1 MYSWFFRDA
10 GTAPAIPPLK
20 KYSMSALLDSCLRA
34 YEPTNFQAQL
44 SAPFPHPICR
54 GGLVKQTLRL
64 IFAVLGVLTVLA
76 MPAAAQIQPQL
87 DDGFNNLYKLKFDE
101 ARTEFSAYELAHPDD
116 PVGEAAQAASY
127 LFEEFNAQGVLTS
140 EFFLNDKKFLGGVDR
155 PADPQRR
162 AGFLSSV
169 QRSRA
174 MAMQSLATNP
184 RDLAGLFA
192 ITLLDGMESN
202 FDAIIEKKQLES
214 VHKIK
219 DSEAD
224 AARLLA
230 VKPDALDAYVAL
242 GAANYIIGSLPGY
255 KRAFLWFGGVHGDR
269 VRGMGQLAQAAEH
282 GGYLQSFARVML
294 ARASW
299 REHHPERAHT
309 LFAELHRDFPENPV
323 FTRELARLD
332 K

>member
-1 MYSWFFRDA
+1 
-10 GTAPAIPPLK
+10 
-20 KYSMSALLDSCLRA
+20 
-34 YEPTNFQAQL
+34 
-44 SAPFPHPICR
+44 
-54 GGLVKQTLRL
+54 LVKQTLRL

-76 MPAAAQIQPQL
+76 MPTPAQIQPQL
-87 DDGFNNLYKLKFDE
+87 DAGFNNLYKLRFDE
-101 ARTEFSAYELAHPDD
+101 ARTEFSAYQLAHPDD

-162 AGFLSSV
+162 AGFLAAV

-174 MAMQSLATNP
+174 LAAQRLATNP
-184 RDLAGLFA
+184 RDVEGLFA
-192 ITLLDGMESN
+192 ITLLDGMESD
-202 FDAIIEKKQLES
+202 FDAIIEKKQLDS

-269 VRGMGQLAQAAEH
+269 VRGMAQLAQAAEH
-282 GGYLQSFARVML
+282 GGYLQAFAKVML
-294 ARASW
+294 ALASL
-299 REHHPERAHT
+299 REHQPERART
-309 LFAELHRDFPENPV
+309 LFTELHRDFPENPV
-323 FTRELARLD
+323 FTRELARLE

>member
-1 MYSWFFRDA
+1 
-10 GTAPAIPPLK
+10 
-20 KYSMSALLDSCLRA
+20 LRA
-34 YEPTNFQAQL
+34 YDAGGFQAQL
-44 SAPFPHPICR
+44 SALLPHPIGR
-54 GGLVKQTLRL
+54 GGVVKQTLRL
-64 IFAVLGVLTVLA
+64 IIAVLGVLAVIA
-76 MPAAAQIQPQL
+76 IPVAAQVQPQL
-87 DDGFNNLYKLKFDE
+87 DAGFNNLYKLKFDE
-101 ARTEFSAYELAHPDD
+101 ARTEFSAYELTHPDD

-140 EFFLNDKKFLGGVDR
+140 EFFLNDKKFLGGVDH

-162 AGFLSSV
+162 AAFLASV
-169 QRSRA
+169 VRSRA
-174 MAMQSLATNP
+174 MAAQRLKTDP
-184 RDLAGLFA
+184 RDVDGLFA
-192 ITLLDGMESN
+192 VTLLDGMESD

-269 VRGMGQLAQAAEH
+269 VRGMAQLAQAAEH
-282 GGYLQSFARVML
+282 GGYLQAFAKVML
-294 ARASW
+294 ALASL
-299 REHHPERAHT
+299 REHQPERARI

>member
-1 MYSWFFRDA
+1 M
-10 GTAPAIPPLK
+10 
-20 KYSMSALLDSCLRA
+20 
-34 YEPTNFQAQL
+34 
-44 SAPFPHPICR
+44 
-54 GGLVKQTLRL
+54 VKQTLRL
-64 IFAVLGVLTVLA
+64 ILAVLGVLTVIA
-76 MPAAAQIQPQL
+76 MPVAAQVQPQL
-87 DDGFNNLYKLKFDE
+87 DAGFNNLYKLKFDE
-101 ARTEFSAYELAHPDD
+101 ARAEFSAYELTHPDD

-140 EFFLNDKKFLGGVDR
+140 EFFLNDKKFLGGVGH

-162 AGFLSSV
+162 AGFLASI

-174 MAMQSLATNP
+174 MAAHRLKTDP
-184 RDLAGLFA
+184 RDVDGLFA
-192 ITLLDGMESN
+192 VTLLDGMESD
-202 FDAIIEKKQLES
+202 FDALIEKKQLES

-255 KRAFLWFGGVHGDR
+255 KRAFLWFGGIHGDR
-269 VRGMGQLAQAAEH
+269 PRGMSQLAQAAEH
-282 GGYLQSFARVML
+282 AGYLQAFAKVML
-294 ARASW
+294 ALACL
-299 REHHPERAHT
+299 REHQPERARI

-323 FTRELARLD
+323 FTRELARLE

>member
-1 MYSWFFRDA
+1 
-10 GTAPAIPPLK
+10 
-20 KYSMSALLDSCLRA
+20 
-34 YEPTNFQAQL
+34 
-44 SAPFPHPICR
+44 
-54 GGLVKQTLRL
+54 VKQTLRL
-64 IFAVLGVLTVLA
+64 IVSVLGVLVFIA
-76 MPAAAQIQPQL
+76 IPVAAQVQPQL
-87 DDGFNNLYKLKFDE
+87 DAGFNNLYKLKFDE
-101 ARTEFSAYELAHPDD
+101 ARTEFSAYELTHPDD

-140 EFFLNDKKFLGGVDR
+140 EFFLNDKKFLGGVDH

-162 AGFLSSV
+162 AAFLASV
-169 QRSRA
+169 VRSRA
-174 MAMQSLATNP
+174 MAAQRLKTDP
-184 RDLAGLFA
+184 RDVDGLFA
-192 ITLLDGMESN
+192 VTLLDGMESD

-219 DSEAD
+219 DSETD

-269 VRGMGQLAQAAEH
+269 PRGMSQLAQAAAH
-282 GGYLQSFARVML
+282 GGYLQAFAKVML
-294 ARASW
+294 ALASL
-299 REHHPERAHT
+299 REHQPERARI

>member
-1 MYSWFFRDA
+1 MNASP
-10 GTAPAIPPLK
+10 G
-20 KYSMSALLDSCLRA
+20 SCLRA
-34 YEPTNFQAQL
+34 YDAGGFRAQL
-44 SAPFPHPICR
+44 SAPLPHPIGR
-54 GGLVKQTLRL
+54 GGVVKQTLRL
-64 IFAVLGVLTVLA
+64 IIAVLGVLAVIA
-76 MPAAAQIQPQL
+76 IPVAAQVQPQL
-87 DDGFNNLYKLKFDE
+87 DAGFNNLYKLKFDE
-101 ARTEFSAYELAHPDD
+101 ARTEFSAYELTHPDD

-140 EFFLNDKKFLGGVDR
+140 EFFLNDKKFLGGVDH

-162 AGFLSSV
+162 AAFLASV
-169 QRSRA
+169 VRSRA
-174 MAMQSLATNP
+174 MAAQRLKTDP
-184 RDLAGLFA
+184 RDVDGLFA
-192 ITLLDGMESN
+192 VTLLDGMESD

-269 VRGMGQLAQAAEH
+269 VRGMAQLAQAAEH
-282 GGYLQSFARVML
+282 GGYLQAFAKVML
-294 ARASW
+294 ALASL
-299 REHHPERAHT
+299 REHQPERARI

>member
-1 MYSWFFRDA
+1 M
-10 GTAPAIPPLK
+10 
-20 KYSMSALLDSCLRA
+20 
-34 YEPTNFQAQL
+34 
-44 SAPFPHPICR
+44 
-54 GGLVKQTLRL
+54 KQTLRL
-64 IFAVLGVLTVLA
+64 IVSVLGVLVFIA
-76 MPAAAQIQPQL
+76 IPVAAQVQPQL
-87 DDGFNNLYKLKFDE
+87 DAGFNNLYKLKFDE
-101 ARTEFSAYELAHPDD
+101 ARTEFSAYELTHPDD

-140 EFFLNDKKFLGGVDR
+140 EFFLNDKKFLGGVDH

-162 AGFLSSV
+162 AAFLASV
-169 QRSRA
+169 VRSRA
-174 MAMQSLATNP
+174 MAAQRLKTDP
-184 RDLAGLFA
+184 RDVDGLFA
-192 ITLLDGMESN
+192 VTLLDGMESD

-219 DSEAD
+219 DSETD

-269 VRGMGQLAQAAEH
+269 PRGMSQLAQAAAH
-282 GGYLQSFARVML
+282 GGYLQAFAKVML
-294 ARASW
+294 ALASL
-299 REHHPERAHT
+299 REHQPERARI